1 MRTNCSIVSKWP
13 DSGYPCHLHVLG
25 WTCLGMTRDRG
36 DVKWTYKQKGNGKYM
51 LVRPQLEGQ
60 YKRWGRSDQINY
72 TCWPL
77 YSHKLFLKVGTTSK
91 WFLDIFISY
100 INTSA
105 KFAGK
110 SLGLGLVD
118 ASVLFMVKKRLECN
132 ALDQGQRPP
141 KQGRSAPIS
150 VQSLQIPPF
159 WLSCPEIEGEV
170 EDIPES
176 PPVLGS
182 GRVGRNK
189 DGLELPTSLQ

>member
-36 DVKWTYKQKGNGKYM
+36 DVKWTYKQKGGGKYM

-110 SLGLGLVD
+110 SSGTCWCLCTVSWSRNGW
-118 ASVLFMVKKRLECN
+118 
-132 ALDQGQRPP
+132 
-141 KQGRSAPIS
+141 SAMLLIK
-150 VQSLQIPPF
+150 VRDLQ
-159 WLSCPEIEGEV
+159 
-170 EDIPES
+170 
-176 PPVLGS
+176 
-182 GRVGRNK
+182 NK
-189 DGLELPTSLQ
+189 DGLPQFLCKACKFLPSDSAALR

>member
-1 MRTNCSIVSKWP
+1 MCW
-13 DSGYPCHLHVLG
+13 DELVLG
-25 WTCLGMTRDRG
+25 WREIEEVSSEHTSRKR
-36 DVKWTYKQKGNGKYM
+36 GKYM

-77 YSHKLFLKVGTTSK
+77 NSHKLLLKVCTFLRTKSK
-91 WFLDIFISY
+91 LFLDIFISY
-100 INTSA
+100 VHAQIP
-105 KFAGK
+105 
-110 SLGLGLVD
+110 LPLYC
-118 ASVLFMVKKRLECN
+118 FMVKKRPECN